1 MWEVWYWHL
10 KCPYVL
16 IYLWTVKDQPED
28 STEQSA
34 PASPSSSQTKDG
46 IFKEPLVLQDTEAH
60 DENLTE
66 QTHHI
71 IIPSYASWFDYNRYE
86 NELTCFLLFSW
97 THIFMLNCYLWS
109 RQLSL
114 LELTI
119 VERCRAIYRD
129 EPSEIKSGQGF
140 FTCMKRQLWCVE
152 AVLIH
157 SSRPTRIPPLHLRS
171 TKVQLR
177 VLGSD
182 ECFYK
187 CTGENYR
194 TSGWMTGTQ
203 LIYGAWNLLFSN
215 KCDYFFIMYLFFSVH
230 AIERRALPEFF
241 NGKNKSKSPEVWV
254 TEREGF
260 VNISI

>member
-1 MWEVWYWHL
+1 
-10 KCPYVL
+10 
-16 IYLWTVKDQPED
+16 
-28 STEQSA
+28 
-34 PASPSSSQTKDG
+34 
-46 IFKEPLVLQDTEAH
+46 
-60 DENLTE
+60 
-66 QTHHI
+66 
-71 IIPSYASWFDYNRYE
+71 
-86 NELTCFLLFSW
+86 
-97 THIFMLNCYLWS
+97 MLNCYLWS

-152 AVLIH
+152 AVQIH
-157 SSRPTRIPPLHLRS
+157 SSRPTRIPPLYLRS
-171 TKVQLR
+171 TEVQLR

>member
-1 MWEVWYWHL
+1 
-10 KCPYVL
+10 
-16 IYLWTVKDQPED
+16 
-28 STEQSA
+28 
-34 PASPSSSQTKDG
+34 
-46 IFKEPLVLQDTEAH
+46 
-60 DENLTE
+60 
-66 QTHHI
+66 
-71 IIPSYASWFDYNRYE
+71 
-86 NELTCFLLFSW
+86 
-97 THIFMLNCYLWS
+97 MLNCYLWS
-109 RQLSL
+109 RQLSP
-114 LELTI
+114 LEFTI

-203 LIYGAWNLLFSN
+203 LIYGAWNFFFQINAIIFSL
-215 KCDYFFIMYLFFSVH
+215 CISFSVQCPRH
-230 AIERRALPEFF
+230 W
-241 NGKNKSKSPEVWV
+241 KKSPAGVFQRKKQIQVSWSV
-254 TEREGF
+254 SNWEGRIRQHF
-260 VNISI
+260 DLSVHVHLL

>member
-1 MWEVWYWHL
+1 
-10 KCPYVL
+10 
-16 IYLWTVKDQPED
+16 
-28 STEQSA
+28 
-34 PASPSSSQTKDG
+34 
-46 IFKEPLVLQDTEAH
+46 
-60 DENLTE
+60 
-66 QTHHI
+66 
-71 IIPSYASWFDYNRYE
+71 
-86 NELTCFLLFSW
+86 
-97 THIFMLNCYLWS
+97 MLNCYLWS

-152 AVLIH
+152 AVQIH

>member
-1 MWEVWYWHL
+1 
-10 KCPYVL
+10 
-16 IYLWTVKDQPED
+16 
-28 STEQSA
+28 
-34 PASPSSSQTKDG
+34 
-46 IFKEPLVLQDTEAH
+46 
-60 DENLTE
+60 
-66 QTHHI
+66 
-71 IIPSYASWFDYNRYE
+71 
-86 NELTCFLLFSW
+86 
-97 THIFMLNCYLWS
+97 MLNCYLWS

-140 FTCMKRQLWCVE
+140 FICMKRQLWCVE
-152 AVLIH
+152 AEQIH

-171 TKVQLR
+171 TEVQLR

-203 LIYGAWNLLFSN
+203 LPYGAWNLLFSN
-215 KCDYFFIMYLFFSVH
+215 KCDYFFMMYLFFCTVSTPLK
-230 AIERRALPEFF
+230 EEPYRSF
-241 NGKNKSKSPEVWV
+241 S
-254 TEREGF
+254 TEKTNPSLLKCE
-260 VNISI
+260 